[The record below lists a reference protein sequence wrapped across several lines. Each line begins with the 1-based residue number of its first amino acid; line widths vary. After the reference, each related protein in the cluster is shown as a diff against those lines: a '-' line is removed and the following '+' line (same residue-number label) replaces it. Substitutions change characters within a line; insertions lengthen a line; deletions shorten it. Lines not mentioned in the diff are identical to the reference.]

1 MAEGE
6 TKARGIKRFM
16 LPAIIAGLV
25 TLVLGLFVIGYTSLT
40 VPDPIPD
47 DIHSLMAKA
56 KQDAKDKAAADAAN
70 SSETGDKPD
79 NADVLPDGAF
89 DFAKFRYFSFP
100 LPFVTNLTNGS
111 GTLTTEIAV
120 ATYATTFK
128 GERTISQLETF
139 KPKLRSKINLI
150 LSDQG
155 IATIDSPA
163 KRKALEAKLLAAV
176 REVIDGTAPTEP
188 SAITD
193 LHFIKFVISGGL

>member
-6 TKARGIKRFM
+6 TKPSGIKRFM

-25 TLVLGLFVIGYTSLT
+25 TVVLGLFVLGYTSLT

-56 KQDAKDKAAADAAN
+56 KQDAKDKAAAN
-70 SSETGDKPD
+70 NGETGDIPD
-79 NADVLPDGAF
+79 NADMLPDGTF
-89 DFAKFRYFSFP
+89 DFAKFRYFTFP

-128 GERTISQLETF
+128 GERTINQLETF

-155 IATIDSPA
+155 IDTIDSPA
-163 KRKALEAKLLAAV
+163 KRSALEAKLLAVV
-176 REVIDGTAPTEP
+176 REVIDGKAPTEP

-193 LHFIKFVISGGL
+193 LHFIKFVISGSL

>member
-6 TKARGIKRFM
+6 TKPSGIKRFM
-16 LPAIIAGLV
+16 LPTIIAGLV
-25 TLVLGLFVIGYTSLT
+25 TVVLGLFVLGYTSLT

-56 KQDAKDKAAADAAN
+56 KQDAKDKAAAAN
-70 SSETGDKPD
+70 NNGETGDIPD
-79 NADVLPDGAF
+79 NADMLPDGTF
-89 DFAKFRYFSFP
+89 DFAKFRYFTFP

-128 GERTISQLETF
+128 GERTINQLETF

-155 IATIDSPA
+155 IDTIDSPA
-163 KRKALEAKLLAAV
+163 KRNALEAKLLAAV
-176 REVIDGTAPTEP
+176 REVIDGKAPTEP

-193 LHFIKFVISGGL
+193 LHFIKFVISGSL

>member
-6 TKARGIKRFM
+6 TKPSGIKRFM

-25 TLVLGLFVIGYTSLT
+25 TLVLGLFVLGYTSLT

-56 KQDAKDKAAADAAN
+56 KQDAKDKAAAN
-70 SSETGDKPD
+70 NNNGETGDIPD
-79 NADVLPDGAF
+79 NADMLPDGTF
-89 DFAKFRYFSFP
+89 DFAKFRYFTFP

-120 ATYATTFK
+120 ATYANTFK
-128 GERTISQLETF
+128 GERTIEQLETF

-155 IATIDSPA
+155 SDTIDSPA
-163 KRKALEAKLLAAV
+163 KRNALEAKLLAAV
-176 REVIDGTAPTEP
+176 REVIDGKAPTEP

-193 LHFIKFVISGGL
+193 LHFIKFVISGSL

>member
-6 TKARGIKRFM
+6 TKPRGIKRFM

-25 TLVLGLFVIGYTSLT
+25 ALVLGLFVLGYTSLT

-56 KQDAKDKAAADAAN
+56 KQDAKDKAAAAN
-70 SSETGDKPD
+70 NGETGDIPD
-79 NADVLPDGAF
+79 NADMLPDGTF
-89 DFAKFRYFSFP
+89 DFAKFRYFTFP

-128 GERTISQLETF
+128 GERTINQLETF

-155 IATIDSPA
+155 IDTIDSPA
-163 KRKALEAKLLAAV
+163 KRNALEAKLLAAV
-176 REVIDGTAPTEP
+176 REVIDGKAPTEP

-193 LHFIKFVISGGL
+193 LHFIKFVISGSL

>member
-6 TKARGIKRFM
+6 TKPSGIKRFM

-25 TLVLGLFVIGYTSLT
+25 TVVLGLFVLGYTSLT

-56 KQDAKDKAAADAAN
+56 KQDAKDKAAAAN
-70 SSETGDKPD
+70 NNGETGDIPD
-79 NADVLPDGAF
+79 NADMLPDGTF
-89 DFAKFRYFSFP
+89 DFAKFRYFTFP

-128 GERTISQLETF
+128 GERTIEQLETF

-155 IATIDSPA
+155 SDTIDSPA
-163 KRKALEAKLLAAV
+163 KRNALEAKLLAAV
-176 REVIDGTAPTEP
+176 REVIDGKAPTEP

-193 LHFIKFVISGGL
+193 LHFIKFVISGSL

>member
-6 TKARGIKRFM
+6 TKPSGIKRFM

-25 TLVLGLFVIGYTSLT
+25 TVVLGLFVLGYTSLT

-56 KQDAKDKAAADAAN
+56 KQDAKDKAAAAN
-70 SSETGDKPD
+70 NGETGDIPD
-79 NADVLPDGAF
+79 NADMLPDGTF
-89 DFAKFRYFSFP
+89 DFAKFRYFTFP

-128 GERTISQLETF
+128 GERTINQLETF

-155 IATIDSPA
+155 IDTIDSPA
-163 KRKALEAKLLAAV
+163 KRNALEAKLLAVV
-176 REVIDGTAPTEP
+176 REVIDGKAPTEP

-193 LHFIKFVISGGL
+193 LHFIKFVISGSL

>member
-6 TKARGIKRFM
+6 TKPSGIKRFM

-25 TLVLGLFVIGYTSLT
+25 TVVLGLFVLGYTSLT

-56 KQDAKDKAAADAAN
+56 KQDAKDKAAAAN
-70 SSETGDKPD
+70 NNGETSDIAD
-79 NADVLPDGAF
+79 NADMLPDGTF
-89 DFAKFRYFSFP
+89 DFAKFRYFTFP

-128 GERTISQLETF
+128 AERTINQLETF

-150 LSDQG
+150 LSDHG
-155 IATIDSPA
+155 IDTIDTPA
-163 KRKALEAKLLAAV
+163 KRSALEAKLLAAV
-176 REVIDGTAPTEP
+176 REVIDGKAPTEP

-193 LHFIKFVISGGL
+193 LHFIKFVISGSL

>member
-6 TKARGIKRFM
+6 TKPRGIKRFM

-56 KQDAKDKAAADAAN
+56 KQDAKDKAAAN
-70 SSETGDKPD
+70 NNNGETGDIPD
-79 NADVLPDGAF
+79 NADMLPDGTF
-89 DFAKFRYFSFP
+89 DFAKFRYFTFP

-128 GERTISQLETF
+128 GERTINQLETF

-193 LHFIKFVISGGL
+193 LHFIKFVISGSL

>member
-6 TKARGIKRFM
+6 TKPSGIKRFM

-25 TLVLGLFVIGYTSLT
+25 TVVLGLFVLGYTSLT

-56 KQDAKDKAAADAAN
+56 KQDAKDKAAAAN
-70 SSETGDKPD
+70 NNGETGDIPD
-79 NADVLPDGAF
+79 NADMLPDGTF
-89 DFAKFRYFSFP
+89 DFAKFRYFTFP

-128 GERTISQLETF
+128 GERTINQLETF

-155 IATIDSPA
+155 IDTIDSPA
-163 KRKALEAKLLAAV
+163 KRNALEAKLLAAV
-176 REVIDGTAPTEP
+176 REVIDGKAPTEP

-193 LHFIKFVISGGL
+193 LHFIKFVISGSL

>member
-6 TKARGIKRFM
+6 TKPRGVKRFM

-25 TLVLGLFVIGYTSLT
+25 TVVLGLFVLGYTSLT

-56 KQDAKDKAAADAAN
+56 KQDAKDKAAAAN
-70 SSETGDKPD
+70 NNGETGDIAD
-79 NADVLPDGAF
+79 NADMLPDGTF
-89 DFAKFRYFSFP
+89 DFAKFRYFTFP

-128 GERTISQLETF
+128 GERTINQLETF

-155 IATIDSPA
+155 IDTIDSPA
-163 KRKALEAKLLAAV
+163 KRNALEAKLLAAV
-176 REVIDGTAPTEP
+176 REVIDGKAPTEP

-193 LHFIKFVISGGL
+193 LHFIKFVISGSL

>member
-6 TKARGIKRFM
+6 TKPSGIKRFM

-25 TLVLGLFVIGYTSLT
+25 TVVLGLFVLGYTSLT

-56 KQDAKDKAAADAAN
+56 KQNAKDKAAAAN
-70 SSETGDKPD
+70 NGETGDIPD
-79 NADVLPDGAF
+79 NADMLPDGTF
-89 DFAKFRYFSFP
+89 DFAKFRYFTFP

-128 GERTISQLETF
+128 GERTINQLETF

-155 IATIDSPA
+155 IDTIDSPA
-163 KRKALEAKLLAAV
+163 KRNALEAKLLAAV
-176 REVIDGTAPTEP
+176 REVIDGKAPTEP

-193 LHFIKFVISGGL
+193 LHFIKFVISGSL

>member
-6 TKARGIKRFM
+6 TKPSGIKRFM

-25 TLVLGLFVIGYTSLT
+25 TVVLGLFVLGYTSLT

-47 DIHSLMAKA
+47 DIHSLIAKA
-56 KQDAKDKAAADAAN
+56 KQDAKDKAAAAN
-70 SSETGDKPD
+70 NNGETGDITD
-79 NADVLPDGAF
+79 NADMLPDGTF
-89 DFAKFRYFSFP
+89 DFAKFRYFTFP

-128 GERTISQLETF
+128 GERTINQLETF

-155 IATIDSPA
+155 IDTIDSPA
-163 KRKALEAKLLAAV
+163 KRNALEAKLLAAV
-176 REVIDGTAPTEP
+176 REVIDGKAPTEP

-193 LHFIKFVISGGL
+193 LHFIKFVISGSL

>member
-6 TKARGIKRFM
+6 TKPSGIKRFM

-25 TLVLGLFVIGYTSLT
+25 TVVLGLFVLGYTSLT

-56 KQDAKDKAAADAAN
+56 KQDAKDKAAAAN
-70 SSETGDKPD
+70 NGETGDIPD
-79 NADVLPDGAF
+79 NADMLPDGTF
-89 DFAKFRYFSFP
+89 DFAKFRYFTFP

-128 GERTISQLETF
+128 GERTIEQLETF

-155 IATIDSPA
+155 SDTIDSPA
-163 KRKALEAKLLAAV
+163 KRNALEAKLLAAV
-176 REVIDGTAPTEP
+176 REVIDGKAPTEP

-193 LHFIKFVISGGL
+193 LHFIKFVISGSL

>member
-6 TKARGIKRFM
+6 TKPSGIKRFM

-25 TLVLGLFVIGYTSLT
+25 TVVLGLFVLGYTSLT

-56 KQDAKDKAAADAAN
+56 KQDAKDKAAAAN
-70 SSETGDKPD
+70 NNGETSDIAD
-79 NADVLPDGAF
+79 NADMLPDGTF
-89 DFAKFRYFSFP
+89 DFAKFRYFTFP

-120 ATYATTFK
+120 ATYANTFK
-128 GERTISQLETF
+128 GERTINQLETF

-155 IATIDSPA
+155 IDTIDSPA
-163 KRKALEAKLLAAV
+163 KRNALEAKLLAAV
-176 REVIDGTAPTEP
+176 REVIDGKAPTEP

-193 LHFIKFVISGGL
+193 LHFIKFVISGSL

>member
-6 TKARGIKRFM
+6 TKPSGIKRFM
-16 LPAIIAGLV
+16 LPTIIAGLV
-25 TLVLGLFVIGYTSLT
+25 TVVLGLFVLGYTSLT

-56 KQDAKDKAAADAAN
+56 KQDAKDKAAAAN
-70 SSETGDKPD
+70 NGETGDIPD
-79 NADVLPDGAF
+79 NADMLPDGTF
-89 DFAKFRYFSFP
+89 DFAKFRYFTFP

-128 GERTISQLETF
+128 GERTINQLETF
-139 KPKLRSKINLI
+139 KPKLRSTINLI

-155 IATIDSPA
+155 IDTIDSPA
-163 KRKALEAKLLAAV
+163 KRNALEAKLLAAV
-176 REVIDGTAPTEP
+176 REVIDGKAPTEP

-193 LHFIKFVISGGL
+193 LHFIKFVISGSL

>member
-6 TKARGIKRFM
+6 TKPRGIKRFM

-25 TLVLGLFVIGYTSLT
+25 TVVLGLFVLGYTSLT

-56 KQDAKDKAAADAAN
+56 KQDAKDKAAAAN
-70 SSETGDKPD
+70 NNGETGDIPD
-79 NADVLPDGAF
+79 NADMLPDGTF
-89 DFAKFRYFSFP
+89 DFAKFRYFTFP

-128 GERTISQLETF
+128 GERTINQLETF

-155 IATIDSPA
+155 IDTIDSPA
-163 KRKALEAKLLAAV
+163 KRNALEAKLLAAV
-176 REVIDGTAPTEP
+176 REVIDGKAPTEP

-193 LHFIKFVISGGL
+193 LHFIKFVISGSL

>member
-6 TKARGIKRFM
+6 TKPRGIKRFM

-25 TLVLGLFVIGYTSLT
+25 TLVLGLFVLGYTSLT

-56 KQDAKDKAAADAAN
+56 KQDTKDKAAAAAN
-70 SSETGDKPD
+70 NGETGDIPD
-79 NADVLPDGAF
+79 NADLLPDGTF
-89 DFAKFRYFSFP
+89 DFAKFRYFTFP

-120 ATYATTFK
+120 ATYANTFK
-128 GERTISQLETF
+128 GERTIEQLETF

-155 IATIDSPA
+155 SDTIDSPA
-163 KRKALEAKLLAAV
+163 KRNALEAKLLAAV
-176 REVIDGTAPTEP
+176 REVIDGKAPTEP

-193 LHFIKFVISGGL
+193 LHFIKFVISGSL

>member
-6 TKARGIKRFM
+6 TKPSGIKRFM

-25 TLVLGLFVIGYTSLT
+25 TVVLGLFVLGYTSLT

-56 KQDAKDKAAADAAN
+56 KQDAKDKAAAAN
-70 SSETGDKPD
+70 NNDETGDIPD
-79 NADVLPDGAF
+79 NADMLPDGTF
-89 DFAKFRYFSFP
+89 DFAKFRYFTFP

-128 GERTISQLETF
+128 GERTINQLETF

-155 IATIDSPA
+155 IDTIDSPA
-163 KRKALEAKLLAAV
+163 KRSALEAKLLAAV
-176 REVIDGTAPTEP
+176 REVIDGKASTEP

-193 LHFIKFVISGGL
+193 LHFIKFVISGSL

>member
-6 TKARGIKRFM
+6 TKPSGIKRFM

-25 TLVLGLFVIGYTSLT
+25 TVVLGLFVLGYTSLT

-56 KQDAKDKAAADAAN
+56 KQDAKDKAAAAN
-70 SSETGDKPD
+70 NGETGDIPD
-79 NADVLPDGAF
+79 NADMLPDGTF
-89 DFAKFRYFSFP
+89 DFAKFRYFTFP

-128 GERTISQLETF
+128 GERTINQLETF

-155 IATIDSPA
+155 IDTIDSPA
-163 KRKALEAKLLAAV
+163 KRNALEAKLLAAV
-176 REVIDGTAPTEP
+176 REVIDGKAPTEP

-193 LHFIKFVISGGL
+193 LHFIKFVISGSL